1 MIYFED
7 NVLVDWVQPG
17 RDALNTLD
25 HSTCRAQLDANQ
37 TLTKSGLELKIEMF

>member
-17 RDALNTLD
+17 RDTLD